1 MLCRGPEGLLPDCS
15 HQGVKV
21 VISFKVLG
29 LRERANSANRN
40 VVQLSPGDWDDYSFK
55 TSFGV
60 SFTDDRGERFD
71 LGTVKIGYKGQPKG
85 WTRERLPAAFLAL
98 SDEWFSL
105 GQDVDYYE
113 KAVQLPV
120 EVRELILRGLKD
132 VVADDA
138 ILAVAKEEKAFKD
151 SLTRGV
157 SMTVIHGQ
165 FKRILNGQI
174 ALSDFHFSY
183 RQQADEKHAPVNL
196 SFKVEAASKPSTNVH
211 VLIGRNGVGKT
222 TLLNNM
228 VDALTGVKRGD
239 QPAFGFHEYD
249 FLDSIKPL
257 SKDYF
262 SSVVSVS
269 FSAFD
274 PFLPPMD
281 RADRTAG
288 PAYFYIG
295 MKKARFEQK
304 DATATS
310 SSAPSA
316 KEVSLPPPK
325 TDAELIN
332 DFVNSFRSCLNQ
344 QAKRERWRSAVK
356 RLESDVN
363 FAEMDLTRLLDL
375 EDDRLAIKGAGA
387 LGGRMS
393 SGHSI
398 VLLTITKL
406 VDTVEEKTLV
416 LLDEPE
422 SHLHPP
428 LLSAFT
434 RALSDLLHN
443 RNGVA
448 IVATHSPVVLQEVPK
463 SCVWKLTR
471 IRAEGRADRPERET
485 FGENV
490 GILTREVFGLEVS
503 KSGFHE
509 MMQRAVES
517 GATFQAIVAEYN
529 GQLGAE
535 ARAILLALIASRDS
549 KTSP

>member
-1 MLCRGPEGLLPDCS
+1 V
-15 HQGVKV
+15 Q
-21 VISFKVLG
+21 ISFKLLN
-29 LRERANSANRN
+29 LRESPSSTSGL
-40 VVQLSPGDWDDYSFK
+40 VQLMPGDWDDYSFK
-55 TSFGV
+55 TSFTV
-60 SFTDDRGERFD
+60 VYFDVRGRRVD
-71 LGTVKIGYKGQPKG
+71 LGAVKIGYKGQPKG
-85 WTRERLPAAFLAL
+85 WTKEKLPSTFTTLPE
-98 SDEWFSL
+98 EWFSL
-105 GQDVDYYE
+105 GQDVDYYKTAADKLNATE
-113 KAVQLPV
+113 
-120 EVRELILRGLKD
+120 RDSILNALRD

-138 ILAVAKEEKAFKD
+138 RLAIAENEKVFTD
-151 SLTRGV
+151 SLMRGV
-157 SMTVIHGQ
+157 SLTVIHGQ
-165 FKRILNGQI
+165 FKRVLNGQV

-183 RQQADEKHAPVNL
+183 RQEGDEKHAEVAL
-196 SFKVEAASKPSTNVH
+196 DFEVTSGTTPSTNVH

-228 VDALTGVKRGD
+228 VDALVGVQRQD
-239 QPAFGFHEYD
+239 QPPFAFLENGVFGYT
-249 FLDSIKPL
+249 SPL

-274 PFLPPMD
+274 PFLPPID
-281 RADRTAG
+281 RPDRTSG
-288 PAYFYIG
+288 PAYFYVG
-295 MKKARFEQK
+295 MKNARFGHN
-304 DATATS
+304 DAK
-310 SSAPSA
+310 PQ
-316 KEVSLPPPK
+316 PPK
-325 TDAELIN
+325 TDAELVN
-332 DFVNSFRSCLNQ
+332 DFVASFRSCLSQ
-344 QAKRERWRSAVK
+344 PAKRDRWRSAVK
-356 RLESDVN
+356 RLESDIN

-375 EDDRLAIKGAGA
+375 DDKTAIKGAGTLA
-387 LGGRMS
+387 GRAS

-463 SCVWKLTR
+463 SCAWKLTR
-471 IRAEGRADRPERET
+471 IRSEGRSDRPERET

-509 MMQRAVES
+509 MMQQSVDAGGTYEH
-517 GATFQAIVAEYN
+517 IVAKYKN
-529 GQLGAE
+529 QLGAE
-535 ARAILLALIASRDS
+535 ARAILLAMIAKRDS
-549 KTSP
+549 FQATNL